1 MYQWWY
7 HLPVNYNIWIV
18 SLIEIISGQV
28 RNNISFE
35 YEDKALAHAAC
46 SFKLNDEYWV
56 AGGLGAGMSK
66 FQVST

>member
-1 MYQWWY
+1 M
-7 HLPVNYNIWIV
+7 
-18 SLIEIISGQV
+18 IEILLGQV
-28 RNNISFE
+28 RYNISFE

>member
-1 MYQWWY
+1 MMEILLGQ
-7 HLPVNYNIWIV
+7 VNY
-18 SLIEIISGQV
+18 
-28 RNNISFE
+28 NISFE

-46 SFKLNDEYWV
+46 SFQLNDEYWV

>member
-1 MYQWWY
+1 LIQGKK
-7 HLPVNYNIWIV
+7 LFSGLVNK
-18 SLIEIISGQV
+18 
-28 RNNISFE
+28 NISFE

-66 FQVST
+66 FQV